1 VKYVTVDVQKGVD
14 TGDPLL
20 YISGVD
26 KKQACD
32 RHRVLSRSN
41 WLYAAAKMRR
51 EPWPAKFHGNLLNK
65 QDRIYTWTPYQYG
78 VDYASKE
85 CIK

>member
-1 VKYVTVDVQKGVD
+1 MFKKGLTLAIPSCILVVSIRNKRVID
-14 TGDPLL
+14 TGS
-20 YISGVD
+20 YQGVTGF
-26 KKQACD
+26 
-32 RHRVLSRSN
+32 
-41 WLYAAAKMRR
+41 YAAAKMRR